1 MIIDWHQ
8 ALQSTENA
16 LPTQTQEFYKQFVA
30 ERGKGYGN
38 WGFTPVF
45 RRAWS
50 GRWSGRIL
58 FEGGCNPV
66 NRHTDGCAPR
76 VYVFSTEAHGS
87 GVRVFVDNEMIIDR
101 WDEGQS
107 ADRPGGLWV
116 STPQQISAG
125 FHSVTME
132 WRFPCVGWELPCVQR
147 FGPIPYRWPSEDHHR
162 TSLWWSL
169 LDSENTGL
177 NTRDAM
183 ALETSVGWFATE
195 PGLTTDDSQG
205 MLSFEAGVGV
215 IDFFADLRFSDNYD
229 IKPAL
234 FGSVSSFG
242 DPDAAHLRLVSAD
255 AVGATLFA
263 EELVCSGVQAERRE
277 EQISWI
283 AVQQTASVASI
294 RAAPTLPTD
303 TRALQSIHEKLALPE
318 YLRWSQHNNSA
329 DPCIDLWLGVACNSV
344 DGRVSR
350 VVALDLGSMVR
361 SSLSDQQPFS
371 LC

>member
-87 GVRVFVDNEMIIDR
+87 GVRVFVDNDMIIDR

-116 STPQQISAG
+116 STPLPLAGPASPAPLGQQAKHLTFCGRNIS
-125 FHSVTME
+125 S
-132 WRFPCVGWELPCVQR
+132 
-147 FGPIPYRWPSEDHHR
+147 
-162 TSLWWSL
+162 
-169 LDSENTGL
+169 
-177 NTRDAM
+177 
-183 ALETSVGWFATE
+183 
-195 PGLTTDDSQG
+195 
-205 MLSFEAGVGV
+205 
-215 IDFFADLRFSDNYD
+215 
-229 IKPAL
+229 
-234 FGSVSSFG
+234 
-242 DPDAAHLRLVSAD
+242 LRLVR
-255 AVGATLFA
+255 F
-263 EELVCSGVQAERRE
+263 
-277 EQISWI
+277 
-283 AVQQTASVASI
+283 QTSC
-294 RAAPTLPTD
+294 RYHETD
-303 TRALQSIHEKLALPE
+303 VL
-318 YLRWSQHNNSA
+318 
-329 DPCIDLWLGVACNSV
+329 
-344 DGRVSR
+344 
-350 VVALDLGSMVR
+350 LD
-361 SSLSDQQPFS
+361 
-371 LC
+371 